1 MSFHAVAVN
10 HILWKTNSKSVI
22 RVHPL
27 ELKSEHWPP
36 GTYLIEGDNY
46 LMGEV
51 PVLEKHKVYEL
62 KKPLA
67 INWQYTGSSS
77 STRRK
82 AASLLHERTCR
93 AVGKPGWSST
103 VGGRANW
110 STLEP
115 YCQTYEPH
123 SNCFTRPLQELI
135 PSKLRPHY
143 QWTPYFTQC

>member
-22 RVHPL
+22 KVHPL

-36 GTYLIEGDNY
+36 GTYLIKGDNY

-62 KKPLA
+62 NKPLA
-67 INWQYTGSSS
+67 INWQYTCSSS
-77 STRRK
+77 SIRRK
-82 AASLLHERTCR
+82 AASLLHRRTCR
-93 AVGKPGWSST
+93 AAGRPGWPSP

-123 SNCFTRPLQELI
+123 SNCFTHHLQELI

-143 QWTPYFTQC
+143 QWIPYFTQC